1 MKTAAFLPLLRRA
14 RLTQAQAARVL
25 EISDRTMRR
34 YIAGTSPVPRSVEL
48 ALRFLAG
55 DKNL

>member
-1 MKTAAFLPLLRRA
+1 MKTAAFLALLRRA
-14 RLTQAQAARVL
+14 HLTQAQAARVL
-25 EISDRTMRR
+25 QLTDRTMRR
-34 YIAGTSPVPRSVEL
+34 YVAGTSPVPRSVEL